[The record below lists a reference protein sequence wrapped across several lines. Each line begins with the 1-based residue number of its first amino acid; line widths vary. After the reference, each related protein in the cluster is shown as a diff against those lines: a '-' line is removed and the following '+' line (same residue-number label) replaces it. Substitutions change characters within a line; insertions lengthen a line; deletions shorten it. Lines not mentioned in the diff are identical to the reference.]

1 MASREKRLKKQEEGL
16 LKQAEKH
23 RIKAETMQ
31 GRKDTTKDYWL
42 GEAERFEKRA
52 RERAEMLEKLKGS
65 EKEDIKKEDKKKGKE
80 QLVFSVLPV

>member
-23 RIKAETMQ
+23 RIKAETMH

-42 GEAERFEKRA
+42 GEADRFDKRA
-52 RERAEMLEKLKGS
+52 RERAEMLEKLKGKES
-65 EKEDIKKEDKKKGKE
+65 EIKENSDTENNE
-80 QLVFSVLPV
+80 T

>member
-16 LKQAEKH
+16 LRQAEKH
-23 RIKAETMQ
+23 RIKAETMR

-52 RERAEMLEKLKGS
+52 RERAEMLEKLKGKEKDEGDEEKEKTS
-65 EKEDIKKEDKKKGKE
+65 EK
-80 QLVFSVLPV
+80 

>member
-1 MASREKRLKKQEEGL
+1 MASREKRLKKQEDGL

-52 RERAEMLEKLKGS
+52 RERAEMLEKLRGK
-65 EKEDIKKEDKKKGKE
+65 EKEEDNKDEKE
-80 QLVFSVLPV
+80 

>member
-1 MASREKRLKKQEEGL
+1 MAKREKRLKKQEEGL

-31 GRKDTTKDYWL
+31 GRKDTTKEYWL

-52 RERAEMLEKLKGS
+52 KQRAEILKKLR
-65 EKEDIKKEDKKKGKE
+65 KKEC
-80 QLVFSVLPV
+80 

>member
-1 MASREKRLKKQEEGL
+1 MASREKRLKKQKEGL
-16 LKQAEKH
+16 LKQVEKH

-52 RERAEMLEKLKGS
+52 RERAEMLEKLKG
-65 EKEDIKKEDKKKGKE
+65 KKKEKDNKNNKK
-80 QLVFSVLPV
+80 

>member
-23 RIKAETMQ
+23 RIKAKTMQ

-42 GEAERFEKRA
+42 GEAEKLEKRA
-52 RERAEMLEKLKGS
+52 RERVKMLEKLKG
-65 EKEDIKKEDKKKGKE
+65 KKKEEEIKDVK
-80 QLVFSVLPV
+80 

>member
-1 MASREKRLKKQEEGL
+1 MAKREKRLKRQEEGL

-31 GRKDTTKDYWL
+31 GRKDTTKEYWL

-52 RERAEMLEKLKGS
+52 KQRAEILKKLR
-65 EKEDIKKEDKKKGKE
+65 KK
-80 QLVFSVLPV
+80 